1 MTSCRSPHFMRS
13 LGVAVALSPSPFG
26 PRGSRRIQE
35 RQGASR
41 SVACVEQGMQ
51 DGVLELRSFVVKKP
65 YRQEKNGGGAHPFL
79 ATVSLTVAPT
89 QIVFVEGGKP

>member
-1 MTSCRSPHFMRS
+1 
-13 LGVAVALSPSPFG
+13 
-26 PRGSRRIQE
+26 
-35 RQGASR
+35 
-41 SVACVEQGMQ
+41 MQ